1 MNDTKREITL
11 AHSMI
16 EQESKK
22 VAKYKI
28 RPFSYGSLQLA
39 YLMNLTLFTGVSQ
52 EEVPDVE
59 IQRQVSTFVW
69 MQSAPQDEVIRSV
82 TNGTYA
88 TEVLKFALS
97 IDMSDLPELLGEV
110 NKIGDQISANEVKVE
125 SKYKSSEEESP
136 PGKS

>member
-1 MNDTKREITL
+1 MNEIKREITL

-16 EQESKK
+16 EQENKK

-59 IQRQVSTFVW
+59 IQRQISTFVW

-88 TEVLKFALS
+88 TDVLKFALN